1 MAITVTGLGSGI
13 NYDDWITKLV
23 AVKQSK
29 IDDVSKQ
36 VKTIQSKES
45 TLSQAKTYYSD
56 LQTAIKTLT
65 DTLNS
70 NNVFK
75 QKAVTSSSDAITAK
89 VDSSATA
96 QAFAISVDSLAT
108 ATTAKST
115 STVAAYV
122 DESTKISAISEG
134 AVKEGKFS
142 VYVDGV
148 KNDIS
153 VGNNDNLSDILGRI
167 NAIGDG
173 TSVTA
178 SITNGKLKIQGE
190 NGHNVVVGST
200 SDTSNFTKVMSLTRD
215 ADTGVYTSSKSA
227 FSTDST
233 ASLTGTSFA
242 KGKVTEG
249 TFTIGN
255 AEFTIDSNTTLDS
268 LVTKINNNADA
279 GVTAYWDSNS
289 GKLSLTSNDEG
300 AMNINI
306 SAGTSN
312 FTDIMGLTTSTWN
325 GDGSVDTSQLAANT
339 QTLGTNA
346 VLTINGT
353 QITSSSNTVTSDI
366 SGIAGLT
373 LTLNNK
379 TTSPANVDITTDTS
393 AAAKAITDFVSKY
406 NMAISY
412 SKTATSTD
420 GTLYGD
426 SLLNMLSSTVRKTAT
441 GAVSFDNTYKS
452 LASIGITTGAVGT
465 DVKADVTQ
473 LKIDTNKLTEAL
485 ENDPDSVLKL
495 FVGDNATKTNGVL
508 TSMNTTLDS
517 SLNPVNGYFVGRKK
531 TYDSQTS
538 RLNDKIDKMNTDLTK
553 YQAQLETKFQAMD
566 KLISNLKNSSSVFD
580 SYFNKNNSSNSS
592 S

>member
-1 MAITVTGLGSGI
+1 MAITVTGLGSGL
-13 NYDDWITKLV
+13 NYDDWITQLV
-23 AVKQSK
+23 AAKQSK
-29 IDDVSKQ
+29 IDAVSKQ

-45 TLSQAKTYYSD
+45 TLSQAQSYYSD
-56 LQTAIKTLT
+56 LQSAIKTLT

-75 QKAVTSSSDAITAK
+75 QKAVTSSSSAITAK

-148 KNDIS
+148 KHDIS
-153 VGNNDNLSDILGRI
+153 VGNNDSLSDILGRI
-167 NAIGDG
+167 NTIGDG
-173 TSVTA
+173 TSVSA
-178 SITNGKLKIQGE
+178 SITDGKLKIQGE

-200 SDTSNFTKVMSLTRD
+200 SDTSNFTKVMSLTRN

-233 ASLTGTSFA
+233 ASLTETSFA
-242 KGKVTEG
+242 KGKVTAG

-255 AEFTIDSNTTLDS
+255 AEFTIDSSTTLDS
-268 LVTKINNNADA
+268 LVAKINNNADA

-289 GKLSLTSNDEG
+289 GKLSLTSNEEG

-312 FTDIMGLTTSTWN
+312 FTDIMGLTTSTWK
-325 GDGSVDTSQLAANT
+325 GDGSVDTSVANT
-339 QTLGTNA
+339 QALGTNA

-373 LTLNNK
+373 LTLNDK
-379 TTSPANVDITTDTS
+379 TTSTANVDITTDTS

-412 SKTATSTD
+412 SKDATSTD
-420 GTLYGD
+420 GNLYGD
-426 SLLNMLSSTVRKTAT
+426 SLLNMLTSTVRRTAT
-441 GAVSFDNTYKS
+441 SAVSFDNTYKTF
-452 LASIGITTGAVGT
+452 ASIGITTGAIGT
-465 DVKADVTQ
+465 DVKADVSQ
-473 LKIDTNKLTEAL
+473 LKIDTDKLTEAL
-485 ENDPDSVLKL
+485 ENDPDAVLKL

-508 TSMNTTLDS
+508 TSMNTTIDS
-517 SLNPVNGYFVGRKK
+517 SLNPVKGYFAGRKK
-531 TYDSQTS
+531 TYDSQTG

-553 YQAQLETKFQAMD
+553 YKAQLETKFQAMD

-592 S
+592 SSS